1 MAQPKHR
8 SRAETDSAIRR
19 SRPLG
24 ERECMF
30 SQVHTAALRG
40 VESFLVKVEVNLSS
54 GLPAFTVVG
63 LPHGAVRESRDR
75 VTAALRNSGFPLP
88 PRRITVN
95 LAPGDIRKEGTAFD
109 LPIAVGLL
117 AAGGHLSDERLGEC
131 AFLGELGLD
140 GSLRP
145 IRGAL
150 PIAAECAKA
159 GILTLV
165 VPSASAAEASV
176 VPGVTI
182 LSAET
187 LCDVI
192 EHFNG
197 GRSLQRGAVDP
208 DELLQKNV
216 SDGLDMRDVRG
227 QQVAKRVLEI
237 AAAGSH
243 NVLFLG
249 PPGSGKTMLARRLA
263 GILPP
268 LTLDEALECTRVH
281 SVAGTLVSGAPL
293 VSRRPFRAPH
303 HTVSDAGLVGGGSP
317 IRPGEVSLA
326 HNGVLFLDEL
336 AEFRRNVLDVLRQ
349 PLEAGF
355 IHLSRAHSA
364 VCFPARILLVAAMNP
379 CPCGLWGDGTDRC
392 LCDPTVVQR
401 YMGRVSGPLI
411 DRIDLHLQVP
421 QVPFEHLS
429 GDGEGSSTAQ
439 IKQRVSSA
447 RRLQEARF
455 KGVEAVH
462 ANGQMRA
469 TELRQWCRPSRA
481 VARLLQRA
489 VDRVGLSARSYH
501 RILKVARMIADLAGA
516 EEIRCR
522 HVAEAL
528 QYRYLDRV
536 RG

>member
-1 MAQPKHR
+1 MLAH
-8 SRAETDSAIRR
+8 
-19 SRPLG
+19 
-24 ERECMF
+24 
-30 SQVHTAALRG
+30 VHTAALRG
-40 VESFLVKVEVNLSS
+40 VESFLVRVEVNLSS

-75 VTAALRNSGFPLP
+75 VAAALRNSGFTLP
-88 PRRITVN
+88 SHRITVN
-95 LAPGDIRKEGTAFD
+95 LAPGDVRKEGTAFD

-117 AAGGHLSDERLGEC
+117 AAGGQLEQKSLRGC

-150 PIAAECAKA
+150 PIAAECAAA
-159 GILTLV
+159 GMHTLV
-165 VPSASAAEASV
+165 LPSANDREASV
-176 VPGVTI
+176 VPGVTV
-182 LSAET
+182 LGAAT
-187 LCDVI
+187 LGDVVA
-192 EHFNG
+192 HFSG
-197 GRSLQRGAVDP
+197 GRLLEKGTVDP
-208 DELLQKNV
+208 LALLRE
-216 SDGLDMRDVRG
+216 SAWDGLDMRDVRG
-227 QQVAKRVLEI
+227 QAVAKRVLEI

-249 PPGSGKTMLARRLA
+249 PPGSGKTMLAHRLA

-268 LTLDEALECTRVH
+268 LTVPEALEATRVH
-281 SVAGTLVSGAPL
+281 SVAGTLGRGTPL

-303 HTVSDAGLVGGGSP
+303 HTVSDAGLVGGGAP

-336 AEFRRNVLDVLRQ
+336 AEFRRHVLDVLRQ
-349 PLEAGF
+349 PLEAGV
-355 IHLSRAHSA
+355 IHLSRAHSS
-364 VCFPARILLVAAMNP
+364 VQFPARILLVAAMNP

-392 LCDPTVVQR
+392 LCDSTVVQR

-421 QVPFEHLS
+421 PVPFEHLS
-429 GDGEGSSTAQ
+429 GEAEGSSSAQ
-439 IKQRVSSA
+439 IKERVSRA

-455 KGVEAVH
+455 QGIESVH
-462 ANGQMRA
+462 ANGQMRPM
-469 TELRQWCRPSRA
+469 ELRRWCRPSRA
-481 VARLLQRA
+481 VAQLLQRA
-489 VDRVGLSARSYH
+489 IDRVGLSARSYH
-501 RILKVARMIADLAGA
+501 RILKVARTIADLDGV

-522 HVAEAL
+522 DAGEAL
-528 QYRYLDRV
+528 QYRYLDRM

>member
-1 MAQPKHR
+1 MLAHVQ
-8 SRAETDSAIRR
+8 
-19 SRPLG
+19 
-24 ERECMF
+24 
-30 SQVHTAALRG
+30 TAALRG
-40 VESFLVKVEVNLSS
+40 VESFLVRVEVNLSS

-75 VTAALRNSGFPLP
+75 VAAALRNSGFPLP
-88 PRRITVN
+88 PRRVTVN
-95 LAPGDIRKEGTAFD
+95 LAPGDVRKEGTAFD

-117 AAGGHLSDERLGEC
+117 AAGGHLDDSRLRGS

-150 PIAAECAKA
+150 PIAAECASA
-159 GILTLV
+159 GVRTLV
-165 VPSASAAEASV
+165 VPTANAGEASV
-176 VPGVTI
+176 VRGVTVFGAAT
-182 LSAET
+182 LS
-187 LCDVI
+187 DVI
-192 EHFNG
+192 THLTG
-197 GRSLQRGAVDP
+197 GRSLARGDLDP
-208 DELLQKNV
+208 HWLLQKSV

-227 QQVAKRVLEI
+227 QAVAKRVLEI

-268 LTLDEALECTRVH
+268 LTLDEALESTRVH
-281 SVAGTLVSGAPL
+281 SVAGLLGGGTAL

-303 HTVSDAGLVGGGSP
+303 HTVSYAGLVGGGSP

-326 HNGVLFLDEL
+326 HHGVLFLDEL
-336 AEFRRNVLDVLRQ
+336 AEFRRDVLDVLRQ
-349 PLEAGF
+349 PLEAGV
-355 IHLSRAHSA
+355 IHLSRARSA

-379 CPCGLWGDGTDRC
+379 CPCGFWGDGTDRC
-392 LCDPTVVQR
+392 LCDPTVVHR

-421 QVPFEHLS
+421 SVPFEHLS
-429 GDGEGSSTAQ
+429 REEEDGSSSPE
-439 IKQRVSSA
+439 IKERVTQA
-447 RRLQEARF
+447 RRIQEARF
-455 KGVEAVH
+455 KEVEAVH
-462 ANGQMRA
+462 ANGQMRPM
-469 TELRQWCRPSRA
+469 ELRLWCRPSRA
-481 VARLLQRA
+481 VTRLLQRA

-501 RILKVARMIADLAGA
+501 RILKVARTIADLHGA

-522 HVAEAL
+522 DAAEAL

>member
-1 MAQPKHR
+1 MLAH
-8 SRAETDSAIRR
+8 
-19 SRPLG
+19 
-24 ERECMF
+24 
-30 SQVHTAALRG
+30 VHTAALRG
-40 VESFLVKVEVNLSS
+40 VESFLVQVEVNLSS

-75 VTAALRNSGFPLP
+75 VAAALRNSGFPLP

-95 LAPGDIRKEGTAFD
+95 LAPGDVRKEGTAFD

-117 AAGGHLSDERLGEC
+117 AAGGHLDDGRLGEC

-150 PIAAECAKA
+150 PIAAECAAA
-159 GILTLV
+159 GIRTLV
-165 VPSASAAEASV
+165 VPSANAGEASV
-176 VPGVTI
+176 VPGLTV
-182 LSAET
+182 LSAAT

-192 EHFNG
+192 THFSG
-197 GRSLQRGAVDP
+197 GRSLEKGALDLRG
-208 DELLQKNV
+208 LLQESV

-227 QQVAKRVLEI
+227 QAVAKRVLEI

-268 LTLDEALECTRVH
+268 LTLDEAIESTRVH
-281 SVAGTLVSGAPL
+281 SVAGTLGRGAPL

-349 PLEAGF
+349 PLEAGV
-355 IHLSRAHSA
+355 IHLSRAGSA

-379 CPCGLWGDGTDRC
+379 CPCGFWGDGTDRC
-392 LCDPTVVQR
+392 LCDPTVVHR

-411 DRIDLHLQVP
+411 DRIDLHLHIP
-421 QVPFEHLS
+421 PVPFEQLA
-429 GDGEGSSTAQ
+429 GDGEGSSSAQ
-439 IKQRVSSA
+439 IKERVSKA

-455 KGVEAVH
+455 EGVEAVH
-462 ANGQMRA
+462 ANGQMRPM
-469 TELRQWCRPSRA
+469 ELRRWCRPSRA
-481 VARLLQRA
+481 VSRLLQRA

-501 RILKVARMIADLAGA
+501 RILKVARTIADLDGV

-522 HVAEAL
+522 DAAEAL
-528 QYRYLDRV
+528 QYRYLDRM

>member
-1 MAQPKHR
+1 MLAH
-8 SRAETDSAIRR
+8 
-19 SRPLG
+19 
-24 ERECMF
+24 
-30 SQVHTAALRG
+30 VHTAALRG
-40 VESFLVKVEVNLSS
+40 IESFLVKVEVNLSY

-75 VTAALRNSGFPLP
+75 VAAALRNSGFPLP

-95 LAPGDIRKEGTAFD
+95 LAPGDVRKEGTAFD

-117 AAGGHLSDERLGEC
+117 AAVGHLDDSLLSEC

-145 IRGAL
+145 IHGAL
-150 PIAAECAKA
+150 PIAAECAAA
-159 GILTLV
+159 GIYNLV
-165 VPSASAAEASV
+165 VPSANAEEASL
-176 VPGVTI
+176 VPGVTV

-192 EHFNG
+192 THFSG
-197 GRSLQRGAVDP
+197 GRSLEEGVLDPRG
-208 DELLQKNV
+208 LLQESV
-216 SDGLDMRDVRG
+216 SDGLDVRDVGG
-227 QQVAKRVLEI
+227 QAVAKRVLEI

-243 NVLFLG
+243 NLLFLG

-268 LTLDEALECTRVH
+268 LTLDEALESTRVH
-281 SVAGTLVSGAPL
+281 SVAGMLRSGTPL

-303 HTVSDAGLVGGGSP
+303 HTISYAGLVGGGSP

-349 PLEAGF
+349 PLEAGV
-355 IHLSRAHSA
+355 IHLSRARSA
-364 VCFPARILLVAAMNP
+364 VRFPARILLVAAMNP
-379 CPCGLWGDGTDRC
+379 CPCGFWGDGSDRC
-392 LCDPTVVQR
+392 LCDPTVVYR
-401 YMGRVSGPLI
+401 YMGRISGPLI

-421 QVPFEHLS
+421 PVPFEHLS
-429 GDGEGSSTAQ
+429 GDGEGSSSGQ
-439 IKQRVSSA
+439 IKARVSEA
-447 RRLQEARF
+447 RRLQEVRF
-455 KGVEAVH
+455 AGIEAVH
-462 ANGQMRA
+462 ANGHMRPL
-469 TELRQWCRPSRA
+469 ELRRWCRPSRA
-481 VARLLQRA
+481 VSRLLQRA

-501 RILKVARMIADLAGA
+501 RILKVARTIADLDGC
-516 EEIRCR
+516 EEIRCH
-522 HVAEAL
+522 HVGEAL